1 MVVVEKVKEMQKIID
16 SHRSEGKRIV
26 CVPTMGYFHKGHL
39 SLMELAREYGE
50 IVVATLFVNPTQ
62 FGPNEDFE
70 RYPRNFQRD
79 FELAQSFGID
89 YLFAPKIEE
98 MYPDNFY
105 TKVIVGKFTDK
116 FEGVKRPG
124 HFDGVAT
131 VVTKLFN
138 ATKPDVAIFGQKDFQ
153 QALVIK
159 QLVKELLFDI
169 KIIVAPIVREADGLA
184 MSSRNVY
191 LSEEERKLAPRIFEA
206 LNLGIKAVQNG
217 ERRRKQINS
226 IVLQHLRQFREFF
239 IDYVAAVDSE
249 TLDETEE
256 FSPGQTVVILVA
268 VYLGKTRLIDNVL
281 VTVP

>member
-79 FELAQSFGID
+79 FELAQSVGID
-89 YLFAPKIEE
+89 YLFAPTIEE

-249 TLDETEE
+249 TLDEPEE

>member
-50 IVVATLFVNPTQ
+50 IVVTTLFVNPTQ

-79 FELAQSFGID
+79 FELAQSVGID

-249 TLDETEE
+249 TLDEPEE

>member
-50 IVVATLFVNPTQ
+50 IVVTTLFVNPTQ

-79 FELAQSFGID
+79 FELAQSVGID
-89 YLFAPKIEE
+89 YLFAPTIEE

-169 KIIVAPIVREADGLA
+169 KIIVAPIIREADGLA

-249 TLDETEE
+249 TLDEPEE

>member
-50 IVVATLFVNPTQ
+50 IVVTTLFVNPTQ

-79 FELAQSFGID
+79 FELAQSVGID
-89 YLFAPKIEE
+89 YLFAPTIEE
-98 MYPDNFY
+98 IYPDNFY

-249 TLDETEE
+249 TLDEPEE

>member
-50 IVVATLFVNPTQ
+50 IVVTTLFVNPTQ

-79 FELAQSFGID
+79 FELAQSVGID

-239 IDYVAAVDSE
+239 IDYVSAVDSE
-249 TLDETEE
+249 TLDEPEE

>member
-50 IVVATLFVNPTQ
+50 IVVTTLFVNPTQ

-79 FELAQSFGID
+79 FELAQSVGID
-89 YLFAPKIEE
+89 YLFAPTIEE

-191 LSEEERKLAPRIFEA
+191 LSEEERKLAPRIYEA

-249 TLDETEE
+249 TLDEPEE

>member
-50 IVVATLFVNPTQ
+50 IVVTTLFVNPTQ

-79 FELAQSFGID
+79 FELAQSVGID
-89 YLFAPKIEE
+89 YLFAPTIEE

-169 KIIVAPIVREADGLA
+169 KIIVAPIIREADGLA

-226 IVLQHLRQFREFF
+226 IVLQHIRQFREFF
-239 IDYVAAVDSE
+239 IDYVSAVDSE
-249 TLDETEE
+249 TLDEPEE

>member
-50 IVVATLFVNPTQ
+50 IVVTTLFVNPTQ

-249 TLDETEE
+249 TLDEPEE

>member
-50 IVVATLFVNPTQ
+50 IVVTTLFVNPTQ

-79 FELAQSFGID
+79 FELAQSVGID
-89 YLFAPKIEE
+89 YLFAPTIEE

-249 TLDETEE
+249 TLDEPEE

>member
-1 MVVVEKVKEMQKIID
+1 MIVVEKVKEMQKIVD
-16 SHRSEGKRIV
+16 SHKKDGKRIV

-39 SLMELAREYGE
+39 SLMELARDYGE

-79 FELAQSFGID
+79 LELAQSVGVD
-89 YLFAPKIEE
+89 YLFAPHIEE
-98 MYPDNFY
+98 MYPDNFF
-105 TKVIVGKFTDK
+105 TKVVVGKFTDK

-131 VVTKLFN
+131 IVTKLFN
-138 ATKPDVAIFGQKDFQ
+138 ATKPDTAIFGQKDFQ
-153 QALVIK
+153 QALVVK

-169 KIIVAPIVREADGLA
+169 KIVVAPIVREPDGLA

-191 LSEEERKLAPRIFEA
+191 LSEEERKVAPKIYEA
-206 LNLGIKAVQNG
+206 LNLGIKAIQNG
-217 ERRRKQINS
+217 ERMRKRITS
-226 IVLQHLRQFREFF
+226 IVLQHLRQFREFY
-239 IDYVAAVDSE
+239 IDYVAVVDSE
-249 TLDETEE
+249 TLEEPEE
-256 FSPGQTVVILVA
+256 FMTGQSVVILVA

>member
-1 MVVVEKVKEMQKIID
+1 MVVVEKVKEMHKIID
-16 SHRSEGKRIV
+16 SHRREGKRIV

-50 IVVATLFVNPTQ
+50 IVVTTLFVNPTQ

-79 FELAQSFGID
+79 FELAQSVGID
-89 YLFAPKIEE
+89 YLFAPTIEE

-249 TLDETEE
+249 TLDEPEE

>member
-1 MVVVEKVKEMQKIID
+1 
-16 SHRSEGKRIV
+16 
-26 CVPTMGYFHKGHL
+26 
-39 SLMELAREYGE
+39 
-50 IVVATLFVNPTQ
+50 
-62 FGPNEDFE
+62 
-70 RYPRNFQRD
+70 
-79 FELAQSFGID
+79 
-89 YLFAPKIEE
+89 
-98 MYPDNFY
+98 
-105 TKVIVGKFTDK
+105 VGKFTDK

-226 IVLQHLRQFREFF
+226 IVLQHLRQYREFF

-249 TLDETEE
+249 TLDEPEE

>member
-1 MVVVEKVKEMQKIID
+1 MVVVEKVKEMRKIID

-50 IVVATLFVNPTQ
+50 IVVTTLFVNPTQ

-79 FELAQSFGID
+79 FELAQSVGID
-89 YLFAPKIEE
+89 YLFAPTIEE

-249 TLDETEE
+249 TLDEPEE

>member
-16 SHRSEGKRIV
+16 SHRREGKRIV

-50 IVVATLFVNPTQ
+50 IVVTTLFVNPTQ

-79 FELAQSFGID
+79 FELAQSVGID
-89 YLFAPKIEE
+89 YLFAPTIEE

-159 QLVKELLFDI
+159 QLVKELFFDI

-191 LSEEERKLAPRIFEA
+191 LSEKERKLAPRIFEA

-249 TLDETEE
+249 TLDEPEE

>member
-16 SHRSEGKRIV
+16 SHRREGKRIV

-50 IVVATLFVNPTQ
+50 IVVTTLFVNPTQ

-79 FELAQSFGID
+79 FELAQSVGID
-89 YLFAPKIEE
+89 YLFAPTIEE

-249 TLDETEE
+249 TLDEPEE

>member
-1 MVVVEKVKEMQKIID
+1 
-16 SHRSEGKRIV
+16 
-26 CVPTMGYFHKGHL
+26 
-39 SLMELAREYGE
+39 
-50 IVVATLFVNPTQ
+50 
-62 FGPNEDFE
+62 
-70 RYPRNFQRD
+70 
-79 FELAQSFGID
+79 LAQSVGID
-89 YLFAPKIEE
+89 YLFAPTIEE

-249 TLDETEE
+249 TLDEPEE

>member
-16 SHRSEGKRIV
+16 SHRREGKRIV

-79 FELAQSFGID
+79 FELAQSVGID
-89 YLFAPKIEE
+89 YLFAPTIEE

>member
-16 SHRSEGKRIV
+16 SHRREGKRIV

-50 IVVATLFVNPTQ
+50 IVVTTLFVNPTQ

-79 FELAQSFGID
+79 FELAQSVGID
-89 YLFAPKIEE
+89 YLFAPTIEE

-206 LNLGIKAVQNG
+206 LNLGFKAVQNG

-249 TLDETEE
+249 TLDEPEE

>member
-50 IVVATLFVNPTQ
+50 IVVTTLFVNPTQ

-79 FELAQSFGID
+79 FELAQSVGID
-89 YLFAPKIEE
+89 YLFAPTIEE

-217 ERRRKQINS
+217 ERQRKQINS

-249 TLDETEE
+249 TLDEPEE